1 MKTEPR
7 VEDWVGRTLDAGEG
21 EIVVEEGYI
30 RPWLE
35 ATENAN
41 PLYWDP
47 RVAEEITGG
56 PIAPPSMLSVW
67 MRPLNW
73 RPDREK
79 PRMPLQLHPEYIHSR
94 LQPQITIDF
103 PERDEEYAIL
113 KENLPFGEEHI
124 LNYVTDFLQQAHAAD
139 ERYTVRDGIN
149 IARFAIKLKFM
160 ENGSVAKKPSEQRF
174 VLRTAVLET
183 LGDEALRYVPRP

>member
-1 MKTEPR
+1 MRTEAR

-21 EIVVEEGYI
+21 EIAVEEGYI

-47 RVAEEITGG
+47 AVAEEIVGG

-73 RPDREK
+73 RPNRDQ
-79 PRMPLQLHPEYIHSR
+79 PRMPLQLHFELKKAFDLPEGVVAENEMTFGAPLRPGDRVLVSESVREIGEER
-94 LQPQITIDF
+94 TTKLGTGRKWTIDVTYTNQHG
-103 PERDEEYAIL
+103 ETVGVETYRM
-113 KENLPFGEEHI
+113 FG
-124 LNYVTDFLQQAHAAD
+124 Y
-139 ERYTVRDGIN
+139 RR
-149 IARFAIKLKFM
+149 
-160 ENGSVAKKPSEQRF
+160 
-174 VLRTAVLET
+174 
-183 LGDEALRYVPRP
+183 